1 MVILGVALAG
11 GLGALIRWLVS
22 AWFSG
27 RAPRGTGTTV
37 VNLVGALALGAVAAL
52 AHNGRVDQQV
62 SVVVGTGLLGA
73 LTTFSTWMVET
84 VEESGGRSS
93 RLGWRTVAP
102 LLAGMALAWI
112 GTLMGGGL
120 D

>member
-1 MVILGVALAG
+1 MVILGVAVAG

-22 AWFSG
+22 TWFSG
-27 RAPRGTGTTV
+27 RAPRGTGTTL

-52 AHNGRVDQQV
+52 AHNGRLDQQV

-84 VEESGGRSS
+84 LEESGARPSGVC
-93 RLGWRTVAP
+93 WRTVAP
-102 LLAGMALAWI
+102 LLSGMALVWI
-112 GTLMGGGL
+112 GTGLGGGL
-120 D
+120 H

>member
-22 AWFSG
+22 DWFSG

-37 VNLVGALALGAVAAL
+37 VNLAGALALGGVAAL
-52 AHNGRVDQQV
+52 AHHGRLDQQV
-62 SVVVGTGLLGA
+62 LVVVGTGLLGA

-84 VEESGGRSS
+84 LEESGGRAPGV
-93 RLGWRTVAP
+93 GWRTVAP
-102 LLAGMALAWI
+102 MLAGMALVWI
-112 GTLMGGGL
+112 GTELGGGL
-120 D
+120 H

>member
-11 GLGALIRWLVS
+11 GVGALIRWLVS

-27 RAPRGTGTTV
+27 RSPRGTATAV

-52 AHNGRVDQQV
+52 AHRGRVDQQV

-84 VEESGGRSS
+84 LEESSGQAAGAW
-93 RLGWRTVAP
+93 WRIVAP
-102 LLAGMALAWI
+102 FLAGMGLVWI
-112 GTLMGGGL
+112 GTELGGGL
-120 D
+120 G

>member
-1 MVILGVALAG
+1 MVILGVAVAG

-27 RAPRGTGTTV
+27 RAPRGTGTAV

-52 AHNGRVDQQV
+52 AHRGRVDHHV

-84 VEESGGRSS
+84 VEESGGRTP
-93 RLGWRTVAP
+93 GVWWRTVAP
-102 LLAGMALAWI
+102 VLAGMALVWI
-112 GTLMGGGL
+112 GTEMGGGL